1 MHELSW
7 RSHLD
12 PDETAQVHE
21 LFAAA
26 AAADGSPP
34 VSEHVVL
41 RLRHQGPATAHLLAR
56 GAPGQLSGY
65 GQLNLVDLA
74 AELVVHPEH
83 RRAGLGSAMLEALLA
98 RVDGAELRLWAHGE
112 HPAAVRLAE
121 RHGFTRARVLWQ
133 MRRSLHDPLPAVVLP
148 AGLRLRTFQPGR
160 DEPAVVA
167 VNNRAFAWHPEQGG
181 WDIEALLIREAE
193 PWFDPAGFLLAV
205 DSAENG
211 EERVRGFHWTKVH
224 SGPEPVGEVY
234 VVAVDPDAQG
244 GGLGAALT
252 VAGLEYLRDAGLGQV
267 LLYVEA
273 DNAPAIRVY
282 TKLGFTHTDSDVS
295 FRRGPHRP

>member
-1 MHELSW
+1 M
-7 RSHLD
+7 
-12 PDETAQVHE
+12 AQVRE
-21 LFAAA
+21 LFTTA

-41 RLRHQGPATAHLLAR
+41 SLRHHGPATAHLLAR
-56 GAPGQLSGY
+56 GASGQLSGY
-65 GQLNLVDLA
+65 AQVNLVDLA

-133 MRRSLHDPLPAVVLP
+133 MRRSLHDPLPAVALP

-160 DEPAVVA
+160 DEPTVVA

-181 WDIEALLIREAE
+181 WDIEALRIREAE
-193 PWFDPAGFLLAV
+193 PWFDPAGFFLAV
-205 DSAENG
+205 DNAENG

-273 DNAPAIRVY
+273 DNAAAIRVY
-282 TKLGFTHTDSDVS
+282 TKLGFAHTGSDVS
-295 FRRGPHRP
+295 FRRGPTGRGQDGAPPREATSE